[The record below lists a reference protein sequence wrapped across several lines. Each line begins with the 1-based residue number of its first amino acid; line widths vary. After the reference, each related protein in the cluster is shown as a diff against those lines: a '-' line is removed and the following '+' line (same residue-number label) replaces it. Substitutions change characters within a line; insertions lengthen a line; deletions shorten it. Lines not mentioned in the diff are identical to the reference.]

1 MSGLN
6 ISVVWRTAVGQES
19 SDWGYYFP
27 DKISPRFKAR
37 YAIPAVYRW
46 RVVRDQTR
54 WPNDLVEKIYIGE
67 AEELTRRMQWVLT
80 PFSAATATD
89 TSRRLNEIFSKLAA
103 AGRKIVI
110 DVADVD
116 PFAINGIRF
125 DKRDLGDR
133 FKRRMLEAFLLVEA
147 QTLPNF
153 ELLNATIDP
162 LDRDRDALNR
172 LTPHQVRET
181 VKRYSPRR
189 TDQR

>member
-1 MSGLN
+1 VGTVN
-6 ISVVWRTAVGQES
+6 ISVVWRTAVGQKS
-19 SDWGYYFP
+19 GDGGYYFP
-27 DKISPRFKAR
+27 GKITPQLQKE

-46 RVVRDQTR
+46 RVMRDQTR

-80 PFSAATATD
+80 PFSAAKGTD
-89 TSRRLNEIFSKLAA
+89 TSKRLNEIFSKLAA
-103 AGRKIVI
+103 EGRKIVI

-116 PFAINGIRF
+116 PFEINGIRF

-153 ELLNATIDP
+153 ELLNVSIDP
-162 LDRDRDALNR
+162 LDRDRDALNQ
-172 LTPHQVRET
+172 LTPHQVRDA
-181 VKRYSPRR
+181 VKRYGLRR
-189 TDQR
+189 KSTP